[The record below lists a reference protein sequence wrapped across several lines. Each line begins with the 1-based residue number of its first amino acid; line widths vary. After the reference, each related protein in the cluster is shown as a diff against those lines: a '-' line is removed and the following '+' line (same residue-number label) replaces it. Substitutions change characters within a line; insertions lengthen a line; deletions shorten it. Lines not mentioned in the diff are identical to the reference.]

1 MVRSCIPLLS
11 FFDCNCCLLFFWSH
25 EVTVRLATRQGQS
38 TQKRTRIKIR
48 TVDEAAR
55 VTGDSDDSDDDDTDS
70 DATMFEFDSGFN
82 VIAIDVCLH

>member
-1 MVRSCIPLLS
+1 MIAVCC
-11 FFDCNCCLLFFWSH
+11 FFCSH
-25 EVTVRLATRQGQS
+25 EVTVRVATRRARGQS

>member
-11 FFDCNCCLLFFWSH
+11 FFDCCLLFFWSH